1 MKSKTIILKNG
12 ARLVMITGLST
23 NAVTLAAFIRA
34 GFRFDPIDKP
44 GLAHFAEHM
53 IFDGTE
59 SFPSTKEEA
68 QAIDQYGGWHMAFTW
83 IEHQRHIVHVPKD
96 YTSIGLNVLLETLSK
111 PLIKKSEVEKEKGVV
126 REEILKNLSD
136 PTRAIWD
143 YAWLPLFFQ
152 NTRIGRPYSGTIED
166 LKKISQTDVKKFIS
180 NNYTPQKTVF
190 IVAGDI
196 EEKLIIDLF
205 EKDYRVSNHLNKKS
219 EPDPLMPQRNKRVLV
234 HKDPRYYQTSIFIGV
249 ETVPYTSPFK
259 PVLEIVRE
267 ILGGYYGTNLIQTLR
282 DKGGLI
288 YDWACYADNFTE
300 SGYIIFNVSV
310 AHENVYKVI
319 SIILTEFD
327 RLAKG
332 DLSDEEIEIAKGHLI
347 GSIYANVERGLDY
360 VEWYGMQELLNP
372 QNVLSVQEQIRVYQ
386 SIDNKEIKTIASK
399 YTDKSKILVGV
410 VGQADES
417 HIMNL
422 LLR

>member
-1 MKSKTIILKNG
+1 MKYKTITLKNG
-12 ARLVMITGLST
+12 ARLVRITGLST

-68 QAIDQYGGWHMAFTW
+68 QAIEKHGGWHMAFTW

-96 YTSIGLNVLLETLSK
+96 YAPIGLRVLLETLSK
-111 PLIKKSEVEKEKGVV
+111 PLIKKSEVEKEKGVI

-166 LKKISQTDVKKFIS
+166 LEKISQTDVKKFIA
-180 NNYTPQKTVF
+180 NNYIPQKTVF

-196 EEKLIIDLF
+196 EEELIIELIEKGFKRPIIFNKESKF
-205 EKDYRVSNHLNKKS
+205 E
-219 EPDPLMPQRNKRVLV
+219 PLMPQISKKVLV
-234 HKDPRYYQTSIFIGV
+234 HKDPSYYQTSIFIGA
-249 ETVPYTSPFK
+249 ETVPYISPLK
-259 PVLEIVRE
+259 PALEIVRE
-267 ILGGYYGTNLIQTLR
+267 ILGGYFGTNLIQTLR

-288 YDWACYADNFTE
+288 YDWTCFTDNFDE
-300 SGYIIFNVSV
+300 SGYIIFNVAV

-319 SIILTEFD
+319 PIVLAEFN
-327 RLAKG
+327 RLVRG
-332 DLSDEEIEIAKGHLI
+332 DISDEEIEIAKGHLI
-347 GSIYANVERGLDY
+347 GSIYANIEKGLDY
-360 VEWYGMQELLNP
+360 VEWYGMQEILNP
-372 QNVLSVQEQIRVYQ
+372 QGVVSVKEQIDIYKKVSKQEITAVASRFL
-386 SIDNKEIKTIASK
+386 NK
-399 YTDKSKILVGV
+399 DKILVGV
-410 VGQADES
+410 VGNVEES
-417 HIMNL
+417 GVIAL
-422 LLR
+422 LK

>member
-1 MKSKTIILKNG
+1 MKYKRITLKNS

-23 NAVTLAAFIRA
+23 NAVTLAAFIKA

-68 QAIDQYGGWHMAFTW
+68 QAIEKYGGWHMAFTW

-96 YTSIGLNVLLETLSK
+96 HISIGLNVLLETLSK

-126 REEILKNLSD
+126 KEEILKNLSD

-152 NTRIGRPYSGTIED
+152 NTHIGRPYSGTIED

-180 NNYTPQKTVF
+180 NNYTPQNTVF

-196 EEKLIIDLF
+196 EEKLIIDIL
-205 EKDYRVSNHLNKKS
+205 EKDYKISNRLNKENKLN
-219 EPDPLMPQRNKRVLV
+219 PLIPRRDKRVLV
-234 HKDPRYYQTSIFIGV
+234 HEDPFYYQTSVFIGV
-249 ETVPYTSPFK
+249 ETVPYTSPLK
-259 PVLEIVRE
+259 PILEIVRE
-267 ILGGYYGTNLIQTLR
+267 ILGGYFGTNLIQTLR
-282 DKGGLI
+282 DKGGLV
-288 YDWACYADNFTE
+288 YDWACYIDNFTE
-300 SGYIIFNVSV
+300 SGYVIFNVAV
-310 AHENVYKVI
+310 AHKNVSKVI
-319 SIILTEFD
+319 PIILAEFN

-332 DLSDEEIEIAKGHLI
+332 DISDEEIEMAKGHLI
-347 GSIYANVERGLDY
+347 GGICANVERGLDY
-360 VEWYGMQELLNP
+360 VDWYGMQELLNP
-372 QNVLSVQEQIRVYQ
+372 QNILSVQEQIDIYKKVEKQ
-386 SIDNKEIKTIASK
+386 EIIATTSKFLNK
-399 YTDKSKILVGV
+399 DKILIGMVGS
-410 VGQADES
+410 GEES
-417 HIMNL
+417 LVMDL
-422 LLR
+422 LE